1 MIVRRG
7 FTLIELLIVV
17 AIIAIL
23 AAIAVPNFLEAQVRA
38 KVSRVKSDMRTLATA
53 MEAYIVDYNVYPPD
67 SDNTLLDPAQVQK
80 GFLYLT
86 SPVAYITTLAQDP
99 FQSHLQTSD
108 PSGAKFFEM
117 GSGSDNQTWTWR
129 TDMGGSTQ
137 NATSPLWFRTNSY
150 IIMSVGPDR
159 NDDVDGNDNWP
170 GPRVPNVSAAVRVLT
185 YDPTNGT
192 ISDGDIVR
200 GGGATN
206 IGYYFVNN
214 QLYGRV
220 GD

>member
-1 MIVRRG
+1 MSKRRG

-38 KVSRVKSDMRTLATA
+38 KVSRVKSDVRTIATA
-53 MEAYIVDYNVYPPD
+53 MEAYLVDYNIYPPD
-67 SDNTLLDPAQVQK
+67 SDNTLLDPGQVQK

-86 SPVAYITTLAQDP
+86 SPIAYITSLPQDP

-108 PSGAKFFEM
+108 PNSAKFYEM
-117 GSGSDNQTWTWR
+117 GSASDNEGWTWR
-129 TDMGGSTQ
+129 TDLGGTTQ
-137 NATSPLWFRTNSY
+137 NATSPLWFRTNAY
-150 IIMSVGPDR
+150 IITSVGPDK
-159 NDDVDGNDNWP
+159 NDDVEGNDNWP
-170 GPRVPNVSAAVRVLT
+170 GPRVVNNSAAVRMTT

-192 ISDGDIVR
+192 VSDGDIVR
-200 GGGATN
+200 AGGTLGA
-206 IGYYFVNN
+206 GYYFVNN
-214 QLYGRV
+214 QLFGKI